1 MVISLTCSEVGTRVS
16 RRTTWGCTRLSS
28 AASSSV
34 TTRSSGPMLPDS
46 AFRIVVLPAPV
57 PPATTMLSCAFVA
70 SSSSVAMAGC
80 IAPLRASSST
90 VKPPLRKRRMEMAAP
105 SMASGGAMM
114 LTREPSARR
123 ASHIG
128 LSSSTR
134 RPTPCA
140 IRCAMRVR

>member
-1 MVISLTCSEVGTRVS
+1 MLISPTCSEVGARVS

-34 TTRSSGPMLPDS
+34 TTRSSGAMLPDS

-57 PPATTMLSCAFVA
+57 PPDTTTFNWARVAT
-70 SSSSVAMAGC
+70 SSIVAMSRC

-90 VKPPLRKRRMEMAAP
+90 VKPPLRNRRIEIAAP

-114 LTREPSARR
+114 LTREPSGSR

-134 RPTPCA
+134 RPTP
-140 IRCAMRVR
+140 